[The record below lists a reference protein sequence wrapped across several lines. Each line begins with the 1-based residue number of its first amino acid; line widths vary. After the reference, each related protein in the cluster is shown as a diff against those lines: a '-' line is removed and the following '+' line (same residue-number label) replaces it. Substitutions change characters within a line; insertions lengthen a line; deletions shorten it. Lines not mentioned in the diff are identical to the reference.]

1 MEQYNPVQCWS
12 IEHFQDTE
20 EPNRIFTWG
29 SMLKG
34 LLKIHKRGLSD
45 TPMKKYYFNGCCIP
59 GGRRLYITV
68 DGEYHICERIGE
80 APNIGNVMNGI
91 DIPRI
96 QEKYIDEYIEQSRKY
111 CQNCWAAHLCG
122 ICYASSYD
130 ENGLDMDT
138 KKIRCI
144 SEKFGIENQL
154 IQYHEILERNPKL
167 LIPLNEMELD

>member
-1 MEQYNPVQCWS
+1 MEL
-12 IEHFQDTE
+12 
-20 EPNRIFTWG
+20 IF
-29 SMLKG
+29 LEY
-34 LLKIHKRGLSD
+34 
-45 TPMKKYYFNGCCIP
+45 KK
-59 GGRRLYITV
+59 
-68 DGEYHICERIGE
+68 
-80 APNIGNVMNGI
+80 
-91 DIPRI
+91 
-96 QEKYIDEYIEQSRKY
+96 KYIDEYIEQSRKY

-122 ICYASSYD
+122 ICYASCYD

>member
-1 MEQYNPVQCWS
+1 MGKYVK
-12 IEHFQDTE
+12 
-20 EPNRIFTWG
+20 R
-29 SMLKG
+29 

-96 QEKYIDEYIEQSRKY
+96 QEKYIDEYINSHGNIVKIVGRLIY
-111 CQNCWAAHLCG
+111 VA
-122 ICYASSYD
+122 YA
-130 ENGLDMDT
+130 M
-138 KKIRCI
+138 
-144 SEKFGIENQL
+144 
-154 IQYHEILERNPKL
+154 L
-167 LIPLNEMELD
+167 LVMMKMG